1 MNTEK
6 YLYYCIH
13 LLIATPLVT
22 TVGKALL
29 KTFSQIQ
36 TFAICIILACGVYY
50 LVCHVLKGIFDK
62 LFLLRPTYVGTHAGL
77 RPVPLFTF
85 EINRGDTYEN
95 E

>member
-6 YLYYCIH
+6 YLYYCIY

-36 TFAICIILACGVYY
+36 TFAICMILACGVYY
-50 LVCHVLKGIFDK
+50 
-62 LFLLRPTYVGTHAGL
+62 
-77 RPVPLFTF
+77 
-85 EINRGDTYEN
+85 
-95 E
+95 

>member
-13 LLIATPLVT
+13 LLIATPLVA
-22 TVGKALL
+22 TVGNALL

-50 LVCHVLKGIFDK
+50 LVWHVLKGIFEK
-62 LFLLRPTYVGTHAGL
+62 LSR
-77 RPVPLFTF
+77 
-85 EINRGDTYEN
+85 
-95 E
+95 

>member
-6 YLYYCIH
+6 YLYYCIY

-36 TFAICIILACGVYY
+36 TFAICMILACGVYY
-50 LVCHVLKGIFDK
+50 LVCHVLKGIFEK
-62 LFLLRPTYVGTHAGL
+62 VSR
-77 RPVPLFTF
+77 
-85 EINRGDTYEN
+85 
-95 E
+95 

>member
-6 YLYYCIH
+6 YLYYCIY

-36 TFAICIILACGVYY
+36 TFAICMILACGVDNCFSQLCLTY
-50 LVCHVLKGIFDK
+50 LIK
-62 LFLLRPTYVGTHAGL
+62 
-77 RPVPLFTF
+77 
-85 EINRGDTYEN
+85 
-95 E
+95 

>member
-13 LLIATPLVT
+13 LLIATPLVS

-36 TFAICIILACGVYY
+36 TFAICIILACGAYY
-50 LVCHVLKGIFDK
+50 LVWHVLKGIFEK
-62 LFLLRPTYVGTHAGL
+62 LSR
-77 RPVPLFTF
+77 
-85 EINRGDTYEN
+85 
-95 E
+95 

>member
-13 LLIATPLVT
+13 LLIATPLGS

-36 TFAICIILACGVYY
+36 TFAICIILACGAYY
-50 LVCHVLKGIFDK
+50 LVWHVLKGIFEK
-62 LFLLRPTYVGTHAGL
+62 LSR
-77 RPVPLFTF
+77 
-85 EINRGDTYEN
+85 
-95 E
+95 